1 MAELDEIRAICAE
14 NRWVFFERHSAPQIA
29 MAPDQVGRLL
39 RDVGRKN
46 VMRICDFL
54 HLYASARNAD
64 QTDSIEQPMVD
75 AQPLSGAWRMGALH
89 AVEDD
94 RGRINII
101 QILSASDGAGGRA
114 MATEKTCMFTA
125 TTTYYW
131 EVGYIEEIPAAASG
145 ITYALQGLSRNSEKG
160 TFSYVIERRSRIY
173 VAIASHV
180 SESAPSGA
188 TATTKHFG
196 VRDGDLDE
204 NGAAVPL
211 LDMTATPGH
220 IKRRSRTK
228 NGDCTQDIV
237 DEDQAPADQTSVSEE
252 HSAAADTVATLHTEG
267 ATIADKSAGDGTIR
281 DVQETPTP
289 AGNVRTLDRVTTPID
304 QTSVS
309 EEHSA
314 AEDVVI
320 TRHTEG
326 ATIAD
331 KSAADGTYREVSELP
346 TAAGNLQTAD
356 RVATPK
362 DQTGSG
368 YEKSSDAS
376 PVGDGVAAATGES
389 DSARTTHTLGD
400 ELSTPTISS
409 PGTVQSGAS
418 VPTRIAGKFATTAT
432 TETGKYQFASGTTVT
447 SRGTDKWAW
456 GRNATWAQYEAAA
469 AAFTFDSTTDSSN
482 TYRINRFGL
491 IDYDIIQR
499 ATSGVLRTWPQ
510 SDNTDFL
517 DKWVE
522 YDHLYSVTY
531 GRVRRYKRTNTQ
543 TFHLSVR
550 LTWLDA
556 IGVTG
561 IDAHVTRRAKVE
573 NHGAG
578 FIAFIPL
585 QAIQYGDWE
594 LDETGV
600 T

>member
-75 AQPLSGAWRMGALH
+75 AQPLPGAWRMGALH

-188 TATTKHFG
+188 AATTKHFG

-204 NGAAVPL
+204 NGAAVSL

-237 DEDQAPADQTSVSEE
+237 DEDQAPADQTS
-252 HSAAADTVATLHTEG
+252 T
-267 ATIADKSAGDGTIR
+267 
-281 DVQETPTP
+281 
-289 AGNVRTLDRVTTPID
+289 
-304 QTSVS
+304 S

-314 AEDVVI
+314 AEDVVV

-331 KSAADGTYREVSELP
+331 KSAADGTYREVSEIP

-356 RVATPK
+356 RVVTPK

-517 DKWVE
+517 DQWVE
-522 YDHLYSVTY
+522 YDHLYSETY
-531 GRVRRYKRTNTQ
+531 GRARRYKRTNTQ
-543 TFHLSVR
+543 AFHLSVR

-561 IDAHVTRRAKVE
+561 IDAHVTARRLKVE

-585 QAIQYGDWE
+585 QAIQYGAWE
-594 LDETGV
+594 EDEDGV